1 MHAGGSAIVGGVT
14 TAGGAGI
21 AGDSMHS
28 GGTTTAFHLQ
38 DSGHRVI
45 LRRRDGFLYQRRL
58 VRRGPRAERPALQ
71 LRDFAVNGHQII
83 VRLPAA
89 ENHLRK
95 TRPLFPLG
103 VQPGESHVGI
113 ALPRPLID
121 LADFRLRNLQGNLPR
136 LVASQNLLNIHT
148 VLLTTPVPPAVP
160 PGTPPGK
167 ERPSP
172 EQSPPRPHIPGK
184 NKFHPRS
191 GRF

>member
-1 MHAGGSAIVGGVT
+1 
-14 TAGGAGI
+14 
-21 AGDSMHS
+21 MHS

-71 LRDFAVNGHQII
+71 FRDFAVNGHQII

-103 VQPGESHVGI
+103 IQPGEPHVGI
-113 ALPRPLID
+113 ALPRLLIN

-167 ERPSP
+167 ERSSP

>member
-1 MHAGGSAIVGGVT
+1 
-14 TAGGAGI
+14 
-21 AGDSMHS
+21 MHS
-28 GGTTTAFHLQ
+28 GSFPAGSAPVASVPFHLQ
-38 DSGHRVI
+38 DSGHRII
-45 LRRRDGFLYQRRL
+45 LRRRDSLLYQRRL

-71 LRDFAVNGHQII
+71 LCDFAVNGHQII

-103 VQPGESHVGI
+103 VQPGEPHIGI
-113 ALPRPLID
+113 TRPRPLID
-121 LADFRLRNLQGNLPR
+121 LADFRLRNLQGNLSR
-136 LVASQNLLNIHT
+136 LVPSQNLLNIHT
-148 VLLTTPVPPAVP
+148 VLLTTPVPTAVP

-172 EQSPPRPHIPGK
+172 GQSPPRPHIPGK